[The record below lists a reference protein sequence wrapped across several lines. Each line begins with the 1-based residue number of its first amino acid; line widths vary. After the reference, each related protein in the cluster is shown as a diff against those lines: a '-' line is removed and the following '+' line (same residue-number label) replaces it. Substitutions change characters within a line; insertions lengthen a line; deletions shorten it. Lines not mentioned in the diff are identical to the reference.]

1 MKLKNKFA
9 VIIGGAIGIGK
20 AISKRLGKEG
30 CNLIITYHGD
40 SEKEEA
46 EKLKEVFKDYQIKYS
61 CENLDVLGKDE
72 IISFFK
78 KVKSITSRLDIAIN
92 NAGVSTKNKFIDLTE
107 KEWDFNMDVNA
118 KGMFFCCQEEAK
130 IMMKQKK
137 GKVVNTAS
145 IAGKA
150 GYPLLAHYCASKFAV
165 LGFTFTMAKELAE
178 YNINVN
184 AVCPGQVYTD
194 MIKRE
199 WSWEAKITNI
209 EREKVIKMAKKS
221 IPLGRLAMP
230 EDIANLVF
238 FLTSEDSDYI
248 TGQAFN
254 VDGGRENH

>member
-1 MKLKNKFA
+1 MRLKNKHA
-9 VIIGGAIGIGK
+9 VVIGGAIGIGQ
-20 AISKRLGKEG
+20 AITKRLAKEG
-30 CNLIITYHGD
+30 SNLILTFHKD

-46 EKLKEVFKDYQIKYS
+46 EKLKRIFEEYKINYS
-61 CENLDVLGKDE
+61 YEKLDVLNKDE

-78 KVKSITSRLDIAIN
+78 MVKSKVPGLDIAVN
-92 NAGVSTKNKFIDLTE
+92 NAGVSTKNRFADITE
-107 KEWDFNMDVNA
+107 EEWDFNMDINA
-118 KGMFFCCQEEAK
+118 KGMFLCCQEEAK

-137 GKVVNTAS
+137 GKIVNTAS

-165 LGFTFTMAKELAE
+165 LGFTFAMAKELAE
-178 YNINVN
+178 YNVNVN

-199 WSWEAKITNI
+199 WSWEAKITGI
-209 EREKVIKMAKKS
+209 SRDKVIELAKKS

-230 EDIANLVF
+230 EDVADLVF
-238 FLTSEDSDYI
+238 FLASEDADYI